1 MRKLL
6 ILIALSLMLGG
17 LFAQAPA
24 PAAVASP
31 AISDS
36 LAEQKKLEILDEY
49 GIRETSTL
57 LETAKI
63 LELENIQRFKHL
75 LNLEESND
83 KLDSRTLRQL
93 GITPYEAFLASQKI
107 NYGFSELNNLT
118 EVAAVLHIP
127 IKKLKS
133 MLGEP
138 IDPLTKEHDL
148 RSLQSLNLSP
158 ERLMEIKD
166 EFEQDRVPY
175 GFSLTLVGMLVVFSA
190 LLITSIVIAQ
200 LRHLQAEK
208 KKDLPVIK
216 VSATGKVIKAPSG
229 VSSDIIVAAVSALY
243 IYEYT
248 IKERRRIQ
256 LTFNRSKTNQWRS
269 SAILSMPNREFTRKR
284 S

>member
-57 LETAKI
+57 LETAKT
-63 LELENIQRFKHL
+63 LELENMQRFKHL

-166 EFEQDRVPY
+166 EFEADHVTY
-175 GFSLTLVGMLVVFSA
+175 GISLTLVGMLVVFSA
-190 LLITSIVIAQ
+190 LLITSIVIGQ

-208 KKDLPVIK
+208 KKEPPVIK